1 MKVKIGNLSVYHRF
15 TEIEI
20 EIPQMDDEKVSR
32 YLYENEDKWIDKLDS
47 EVNKSTTQFTSG
59 KGEYDGYD
67 DGSESETRFDIVGKQ
82 YGGHL

>member
-1 MKVKIGNLSVYHRF
+1 MKVKIGNLSVYHKF

-20 EIPQMDDEKVSR
+20 EIPERDNSKINR
-32 YLYENEDKWIDKLDS
+32 YLLDNEELWINKLDS

-59 KGEYDGYD
+59 QGEYDGYD
-67 DGSESETRFDIVGKQ
+67 DGSESETRYEIVGKN

>member
-1 MKVKIGNLSVYHRF
+1 MKIKIGNLSVYHKF

-20 EIPQMDDEKVSR
+20 EIPEMDNSKINR
-32 YLYENEDKWIDKLDS
+32 YLLDNEELWINKLDS

-59 KGEYDGYD
+59 QGEYDGYD
-67 DGSESETRFDIVGKQ
+67 DGSESETRYEIVGKN

>member
-1 MKVKIGNLSVYHRF
+1 MKVKIGNLSVYHKF

-20 EIPQMDDEKVSR
+20 EIPEMDNSKINR
-32 YLYENEDKWIDKLDS
+32 YLLDNEELWINKLDS

-59 KGEYDGYD
+59 QGEYDGYD
-67 DGSESETRFDIVGKQ
+67 DGSESETRYEIVGKN